1 MFSYAHLFRHW
12 EKIFWLLFAA
22 MSLSLIGGAIAHAIS
37 FGMFVIL
44 GLIIVIIGAG
54 KLAEE
59 LTNMKV
65 LGYQDDIYKKL
76 TSISQQLEKTFDLAS
91 RHKRTTDYRV
101 HKLEKRRI
109 DTDIKLE
116 KRYREL
122 VSKILE
128 IENKVN
134 RLEKAMKK

>member
-1 MFSYAHLFRHW
+1 MFSVYWFRHW
-12 EKIFWLLFAA
+12 NKIFWLLFAVV
-22 MSLSLIGGAIAHAIS
+22 SSWLIVSILTSSIS
-37 FGMFVIL
+37 FELFALLGFLVI
-44 GLIIVIIGAG
+44 VVGAG
-54 KLAEE
+54 KLSDE
-59 LTNMKV
+59 LTDMKII
-65 LGYQDDIYKKL
+65 GYQEDIYKKL

-91 RHKRTTDYRV
+91 RHKSRTEYRV

-122 VSKILE
+122 VSKIIE

-134 RLEKAMKK
+134 KLSKVMKK